1 MTTPP
6 SPSGEVEKRERES
19 SRARE
24 SETERE
30 TIERG
35 FRVRASRRLDDYR
48 RSSSTILNQ
57 AQDNADYV
65 ARVAERLGGVD

>member
-1 MTTPP
+1 
-6 SPSGEVEKRERES
+6 VEKRERES

-24 SETERE
+24 RETERE

-35 FRVRASRRLDDYR
+35 FRVRGIRRLDDYR
-48 RSSSTILNQ
+48 RSSSTLHLLFIHSSSTILNQ

-65 ARVAERLGGVD
+65 ARVAER